1 MLGKN
6 YTEEFKYPI
15 KFYKVGRGKWRI
27 EFKEGFELR
36 KAVIVGIVFLILF
49 IVLVWSILNKQWG
62 IVQFFISNWVIML
75 VGIPAILIALL
86 FGLKYDRK
94 PVLAFFRDRV
104 WFYRNKNKSWE
115 HFEEV
120 PAEQMNRPLNFEKMN
135 KKRR

>member
-15 KFYKVGRGKWRI
+15 KFYKVGRGKWRF
-27 EFKEGFELR
+27 EFKEGLELR
-36 KAVIVGIVFLILF
+36 KATIIGVVFITLF
-49 IVLVWSILNKQWG
+49 IFLVWSILNKEWG

-104 WFYRNKNKSWE
+104 WFYRNKNKTWE
-115 HFEEV
+115 HFEEI
-120 PAEQMNRPLNFEKMN
+120 PSEQMNRPLSFEKMN